1 MPGVG
6 LLALKFRQNAR
17 LAALSRRA
25 AVHMSELKTHV
36 SRRAAALQSILDI
49 AKRALNNSRRGGWRG
64 LNGSAHGQPNKG
76 LHATGLSAA
85 FIRKIGGLLHC
96 LPARESGR
104 YVSAAR

>member
-1 MPGVG
+1 VLDALNARRVMPGVG

-64 LNGSAHGQPNKG
+64 LNGSAHGQPNNG

-85 FIRKIGGLLHC
+85 FIRKTWML
-96 LPARESGR
+96 
-104 YVSAAR
+104 VSLSPGA